1 MIPPVLIGL
10 LQGMGVDMTASPAA
24 TLSSVDIPQYEVVQT
39 ISAHRFDGASQYYV
53 LMDSVDLTNDDF
65 KADVK
70 RIISD
75 MATKNGGKIS
85 IEVHDSQE
93 SLDLS
98 YKQYGDL
105 SLKRTLTDAETS
117 MEAEHFIAAFDG
129 QMSTGSY
136 MNTLSFFPG
145 AFTTHETVG
154 EYIETIEFNP
164 LKVSD
169 SVESL
174 NTGPNG
180 EYATPSICD
189 INSYVAGAVIEGYVK
204 YKDGAKQS
212 CTYATL
218 TSLGD
223 HLYEVSGYVI
233 AKNSFGVE
241 GRLYYKIKMLYKGG
255 RANDLNNWENIG
267 EPEITEQK

>member
-10 LQGMGVDMTASPAA
+10 LQGMGVDMTASPVA

-53 LMDSVDLTNDDF
+53 LMDSVDLTTDDF

-75 MATKNGGKIS
+75 MATKNGVKIS

-117 MEAEHFIAAFDG
+117 MEAEHFISAFDG
-129 QMSTGSY
+129 QMSTGTY
-136 MNTLSFFPG
+136 TNTLSFFPG
-145 AFTTHETVG
+145 TFTTNDTVG
-154 EYIETIEFNP
+154 KYIETIEFSP
-164 LKVSD
+164 LKV
-169 SVESL
+169 VESVTSA
-174 NTGPNG
+174 NSGPNG

-189 INSYVAGAVIEGYVK
+189 INSYVARAVIAGYTK
-204 YKDGAKQS
+204 YPDEADDS
-212 CTYATL
+212 CRYATL

-233 AKNSFGVE
+233 AKNAFGVE

-255 RANDLNNWENIG
+255 RANDLSNWENIG